1 LRPALTIGLVLASGM
16 FVRKQKSVIRVDE
29 AFLTLIK
36 NIRDQVQ

>member
-1 LRPALTIGLVLASGM
+1 M
-16 FVRKQKSVIRVDE
+16 FVRLVRQKSVIRVDE